1 MRAVFYDGKKT
12 TPVNVA
18 PWVTFAA
25 RVVPS
30 AKHAEYVELETWGKC
45 ARCRAEHLVAGADLS
60 QPIAERALGFFA
72 IHHEECCENV
82 VQRADRLAGRAERL
96 RESGVRRARQVVA
109 AAVRDPK

>member
-30 AKHAEYVELETWGKC
+30 EQYAGYTELETWGHC
-45 ARCRAEHLVAGADLS
+45 ERCRAERLVAAPSLP
-60 QPIAERALGFFA
+60 QPEAERALGTFA
-72 IHHEECCENV
+72 LHHEECCENV
-82 VQRADRLAGRAERL
+82 VQRADRLARRAERL
-96 RESGVRRARQVVA
+96 RESGVRRARQMSA
-109 AAVRDPK
+109 PAVRDPK